1 MIISFDKDNLKKR
14 LKTQF
19 LVDGNTEYW
28 SVYDFSY
35 KYRTR
40 IFNNRNEEVAYTEK
54 DIFYENK
61 VNLFDY
67 KGNRL
72 DEIVKTDE
80 GYRSQKYLYIGD
92 IDKGEI
98 KDLFANEDGTLS
110 VLNDYS
116 VLYAIM
122 FVTGLVEIERKD

>member
-98 KDLFANEDGTLS
+98 KDLFVNEDGTLS